1 MVNILP
7 CEVRRGG
14 GEGEITNQTK
24 NEHRRGQLV
33 ECFFALFDSL
43 NII

>member
-7 CEVRRGG
+7 CEERRRGG
-14 GEGEITNQTK
+14 ELTNQTK
-24 NEHRRGQLV
+24 NEHRMGQMV
-33 ECFFALFDSL
+33 EFFFALFDSL